1 MISKL
6 FKGVWEKYNMENS
19 TSKAIMIGVGI
30 FVTVAITSGI
40 LFSIN
45 QMKDIYSK
53 VYETDTSIT
62 SRFSEYDAFDGTT
75 VTGIDVLN
83 AIRKYKLESD
93 GGKVRLAG
101 VNIPNPVT
109 DDFYS
114 KEFKSSINGEEDNV
128 TITFSNI

>member
-53 VYETDTSIT
+53 VYETDTSMT
-62 SRFSEYDAFDGTT
+62 SRFSEYDAFDNTI
-75 VTGIDVLN
+75 VTGVDVIN
-83 AIRKYKLESD
+83 AINKYKLESE
-93 GGKVRLAG
+93 GGKVILSGISTEASE
-101 VNIPNPVT
+101 N
-109 DDFYS
+109 FYS
-114 KEFKSSINGEEDNV
+114 STFKASITGEGDNIK
-128 TITFSNI
+128 ITFSNP

>member
-1 MISKL
+1 
-6 FKGVWEKYNMENS
+6 MENS

-53 VYETDTSIT
+53 VYETDTSMT

-75 VTGIDVLN
+75 VTGVDVIN
-83 AIRKYKLESD
+83 AISKYKDLVSVVNTTIPVRTEYLNDKKFEEAMNKFYTYKFSSELVINQE
-93 GGKVRLAG
+93 KVTG
-101 VNIPNPVT
+101 IKFT
-109 DDFYS
+109 
-114 KEFKSSINGEEDNV
+114 KK
-128 TITFSNI
+128 TT

>member
-1 MISKL
+1 
-6 FKGVWEKYNMENS
+6 MENS
-19 TSKAIMIGVGI
+19 TSKAIIIGVGI

-62 SRFSEYDAFDGTT
+62 SRFSEYDAFDNTT
-75 VTGIDVLN
+75 VTGVDVLN
-83 AIRKYKLESD
+83 AISKYKLANE
-93 GGKVRLAG
+93 GGKVILSSG

-114 KEFKSSINGEEDNV
+114 KEFKSSITGEEDNV

>member
-1 MISKL
+1 
-6 FKGVWEKYNMENS
+6 MENS

-62 SRFSEYDAFDGTT
+62 SRFSEYDAFDNTI
-75 VTGIDVLN
+75 VTGVDVIN
-83 AIRKYKLESD
+83 AIKKYGVS
-93 GGKVRLAG
+93 KVTC
-101 VNIPNPVT
+101 T
-109 DDFYS
+109 DFSTDSIGEDFYS
-114 KEFKSSINGEEDNV
+114 KKFDASITGEGDNISIKFKKHI
-128 TITFSNI
+128 